1 MERQDGIN
9 ETKFRLLKALL
20 DTLRSTNDITDKELE
35 SLLLSA
41 VELYQPLI
49 GELEMNR
56 IAREKGYNG

>member
-41 VELYQPLI
+41 VDLYQPLI

>member
-20 DTLRSTNDITDKELE
+20 DTLHSTGEITDEELE
-35 SLLLSA
+35 SLLLST

-49 GELEMNR
+49 GELEVNS
-56 IAREKGYNG
+56 IAREKGYKG